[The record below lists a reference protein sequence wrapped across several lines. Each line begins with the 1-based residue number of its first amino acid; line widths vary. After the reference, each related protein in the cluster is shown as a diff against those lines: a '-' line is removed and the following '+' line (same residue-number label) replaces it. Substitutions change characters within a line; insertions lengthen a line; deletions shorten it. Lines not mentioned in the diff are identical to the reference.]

1 MGVSMTIAQLIVAR
15 SKRDP
20 EFKRQ
25 VLVTLRKRLAALERA
40 IAAVEKL
47 K

>member
-1 MGVSMTIAQLIVAR
+1 VTLAQIIVAR

>member
-1 MGVSMTIAQLIVAR
+1 MTLAQLIVAR

-25 VLVTLRKRLAALERA
+25 VLTTLRKHLASLQRAIQALED
-40 IAAVEKL
+40 L